1 MWTILGEGENLFFL
15 LLQFSHHEVWMFNMV
30 FLMMTMKLKSTQA
43 MVEVVAFTTNIVNLV
58 IINPLIH
65 LW

>member
-1 MWTILGEGENLFFL
+1 MDNLGGRGKSVLVVVAILSSWGLDVQQGFF
-15 LLQFSHHEVWMFNMV
+15 
-30 FLMMTMKLKSTQA
+30 MMTMKLKSTQA

>member
-1 MWTILGEGENLFFL
+1 VDNLGGRGKSVLVVVAILSSWGLDVQQGFF
-15 LLQFSHHEVWMFNMV
+15 
-30 FLMMTMKLKSTQA
+30 MMTMKLKSTQA

>member
-1 MWTILGEGENLFFL
+1 MWTILGEGENLFLL
-15 LLQFSHHEVWMFNMV
+15 LLQFSHHGVWMFNMV

-65 LW
+65 L

>member
-1 MWTILGEGENLFFL
+1 VDNLGGRGKSVLVVVAILSSWGLDVQQGFF
-15 LLQFSHHEVWMFNMV
+15 
-30 FLMMTMKLKSTQA
+30 MMTMKLKSTQA

-58 IINPLIH
+58 IINPLTH

>member
-1 MWTILGEGENLFFL
+1 MDNLGGRGKSVLVVVAILSSWGLDVQQGFF
-15 LLQFSHHEVWMFNMV
+15 
-30 FLMMTMKLKSTQA
+30 MMTMKLKSTQA

-58 IINPLIH
+58 IINPLTH